1 MKILSLL
8 ILALCLNCF
17 AQEGMVVDQKT
28 GKISYSA
35 IGTVTFIKGKVYRTK
50 IAEQTSEELGVN
62 FPILEKDIIQTAE
75 KSAIKIQMSDSTIIT
90 LGQNSHFNFENFTAK
105 SKSEREAA
113 YALKMGKARVEVPVK
128 LSKGKL
134 NFNTRTVSLGVRG
147 TEFLMQQEIDKDGN
161 SKEQIA
167 LLEGEIEIEREDG
180 KTQTMTAG
188 DHYLL
193 KKHSSDNRILDR
205 MVKLEPKFLQYLKA
219 EGVSEKS
226 VKPFLTELNES
237 LLKEASNSNENKDSN
252 GSEESG
258 FKKVKNFWKKS
269 LEKLNKKLK
278 GNNE

>member
-1 MKILSLL
+1 MKALGLL

-35 IGTVTFIKGKVYRTK
+35 IGTVTLIKGKVYRTK
-50 IAEQTSEELGVN
+50 ISEQTSEELGIN

-75 KSAIKIQMSDSTIIT
+75 KSAIKIQMNDSTIIT
-90 LGQNSHFNFENFTAK
+90 LGQNSHFNFKNYTAK
-105 SKSEREAA
+105 SKTEREAA
-113 YALKMGKARVEVPVK
+113 YDLKMGKARVEVPVK

-147 TEFLMQQEIDKDGN
+147 TEFLMQQEIDKKGN

-167 LLEGEIEIEREDG
+167 LLEGEVEIEREDG
-180 KTQTMTAG
+180 KIQSMTAG

-193 KKHSSDNRILDR
+193 KKHSNDNKILDR
-205 MVKLEPKFLQYLKA
+205 MIKLEPKFLQYLKA
-219 EGVSEKS
+219 EGVSKKS

-237 LLKEASNSNENKDSN
+237 LLNENSNGVQNEDPSGKNEN
-252 GSEESG
+252 G

-269 LEKLNKKLK
+269 LEELNKKLK
-278 GNNE
+278 GDNE